1 MLKCSCVELILIT
14 AHQQKGEI
22 GTTRTVLLHGDKNGT
37 TYLLDC
43 SRSQLGEH
51 STPGK
56 YKGRAS
62 SKRQGKIVTLAH
74 NSHSPS

>member
-51 STPGK
+51 STP
-56 YKGRAS
+56 
-62 SKRQGKIVTLAH
+62 RQVQRKSLIKETRKACDTC
-74 NSHSPS
+74 PQ